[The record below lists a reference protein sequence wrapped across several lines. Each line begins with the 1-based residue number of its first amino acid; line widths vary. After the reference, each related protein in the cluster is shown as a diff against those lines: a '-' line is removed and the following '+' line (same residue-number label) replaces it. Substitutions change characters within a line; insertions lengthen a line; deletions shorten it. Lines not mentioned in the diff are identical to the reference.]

1 MIELEKNDLNKELLE
16 TYKMPTAGIS
26 EILRQVE
33 IFEQGITFVQLL
45 RPCKISDGI
54 KVLNSEQKNRYLEE
68 YGKALADKLML
79 KFVPASGAASRM
91 FKSLQSMLA
100 ADEQI
105 TLKVLEEQSLNGNE
119 DSKAALKFIHNIEK
133 FAFYDELKEVMSVN
147 NLNLDKLKKEGK
159 FLDIIRYTIEN
170 SGLNYANKPKG
181 SLKFHNYP
189 DGARTAFEEH
199 IIEAINYANGKDKTA
214 RIHFTIS
221 TEHNQL
227 VRSIISFAIE
237 KQIGRKNKIDV
248 SYSFQKPSTNTI
260 AVTIDNKPFRVGD
273 GKILFRPGGH
283 GALLENLNDLDADII
298 FIKNIDNVVQ
308 DHLKTET
315 YSYKKILCGLLFE
328 IQNKIFSSLALLE
341 NSKADKKEI
350 NEIKE
355 FCIHELELNLSGDF
369 ENMQLTEKKKYLF
382 SALNRPIRVCG
393 MVVNEGHPGG
403 GPFWI
408 KDNDRRI
415 SKQVIETTQIDLKD
429 PNQKMILESA
439 THFSPVDLVCAIKS
453 YKGEKFNLKK
463 FIDPDSGQITIKS
476 YEGKELKALELP
488 GLWNGGMAKW
498 ISVFV
503 EVPKITFTPVKEV
516 NDLLKEEHQSQ
527 Y

>member
-1 MIELEKNDLNKELLE
+1 
-16 TYKMPTAGIS
+16 
-26 EILRQVE
+26 
-33 IFEQGITFVQLL
+33 
-45 RPCKISDGI
+45 
-54 KVLNSEQKNRYLEE
+54 
-68 YGKALADKLML
+68 
-79 KFVPASGAASRM
+79 
-91 FKSLQSMLA
+91 
-100 ADEQI
+100 
-105 TLKVLEEQSLNGNE
+105 
-119 DSKAALKFIHNIEK
+119 
-133 FAFYDELKEVMSVN
+133 
-147 NLNLDKLKKEGK
+147 
-159 FLDIIRYTIEN
+159 
-170 SGLNYANKPKG
+170 
-181 SLKFHNYP
+181 
-189 DGARTAFEEH
+189 
-199 IIEAINYANGKDKTA
+199 
-214 RIHFTIS
+214 
-221 TEHNQL
+221 
-227 VRSIISFAIE
+227 
-237 KQIGRKNKIDV
+237 
-248 SYSFQKPSTNTI
+248 
-260 AVTIDNKPFRVGD
+260 
-273 GKILFRPGGH
+273 
-283 GALLENLNDLDADII
+283 
-298 FIKNIDNVVQ
+298 VVQ

-382 SALNRPIRVCG
+382 SELNRPIRVCG